1 MNAYQEKFYQFIL
14 DRVKEADLEKAQ
26 ALLQESFAK
35 QADGSFDLAFLA
47 HFESKISTLLKSE
60 YQEEVIKIIQEFGK
74 NFVR

>member
-35 QADGSFDLAFLA
+35 QADGSFDLAF
-47 HFESKISTLLKSE
+47 
-60 YQEEVIKIIQEFGK
+60 
-74 NFVR
+74 

>member
-47 HFESKISTLLKSE
+47 YFESKISTLLKSE
-60 YQEEVIKIIQEFGK
+60 YQEEVLKIIQEFGK